1 MYEGELWVGAGA
13 ATGNGLILQKTAA
26 MSKEH
31 LTYFKVENF
40 KRFDELE
47 LTDIGQFN
55 LIVGDNNVGKTSLL
69 EALQVTFNGA
79 ETLYNYHKTLGLR
92 GIDLNAKRK
101 FDSDGN
107 VINLEYPNENYLDYL
122 LKNKQE
128 VLVVCFKTSSGYFIG
143 TDLEFKNE
151 EGEIEFIFKK
161 IKNVDTESVPS
172 KFHIKLLN
180 TGDSIAHNQDKPL
193 APPAP
198 DFDPDELNASVR
210 TINLHQDDL
219 NNAYHNR
226 YLPIVLFRPK
236 NAGELFNDF
245 QKSISKSRKLRD
257 EFVDNLKFILPN
269 IEEIQSL
276 EVGGVDVLAVG
287 LKGEDEFM
295 PLSAFG
301 EGTQRTFEILIEIL
315 KNKGKRLFID
325 EVDTGIHFSRLK
337 SLLKNITNL
346 ALFNDVQ
353 LFMTTH
359 SLECQQA
366 FAEVFEDPDMV
377 QYQASVRQ
385 FSLLEKPDGQV
396 VANAHNFE
404 QLQYALEIG
413 FETRGGKR
421 GW

>member
-1 MYEGELWVGAGA
+1 MYAGELWVGGGA
-13 ATGNGLILQKTAA
+13 ATGNGLILQKTAT

-40 KRFDELE
+40 KRFDMLE

-69 EALQVTFNGA
+69 EALQVSLHGA

-92 GIDLNAKRK
+92 GIDLNAKRRL
-101 FDSDGN
+101 DLDGN
-107 VINLEYPNENYLDYL
+107 VTSVEYPTENYFDYL
-122 LKNKQE
+122 LKTRTKE
-128 VLVVCFKTSSGYFIG
+128 LAVTFRTTMYSHLEGLLDFPKERSEF
-143 TDLEFKNE
+143 EFKFSKMRNTN
-151 EGEIEFIFKK
+151 ISDSTATFQVK
-161 IKNVDTESVPS
+161 IV
-172 KFHIKLLN
+172 
-180 TGDSIAHNQDKPL
+180 
-193 APPAP
+193 
-198 DFDPDELNASVR
+198 NAAKEAM
-210 TINLHQDDL
+210 INLHQDDL

-236 NAGELFNDF
+236 NAGEIFNDF
-245 QKSISKSRKLRD
+245 QKSIGKSRKLRD
-257 EFVDNLKFILPN
+257 EFIANLKFILPR

-276 EVGGVDVLAVG
+276 EIGGVDVLSVG
-287 LKGEDEFM
+287 LEGEDEFT
-295 PLSAFG
+295 PLNAFG

-315 KNKGKRLFID
+315 KNKGTRLFID

-337 SLLKNITNL
+337 SLLKSVVNL
-346 ALFNDVQ
+346 ALINDVQ

-359 SLECQQA
+359 SLECLQA

-377 QYQASVRQ
+377 QHQAKVRQ

>member
-1 MYEGELWVGAGA
+1 
-13 ATGNGLILQKTAA
+13 

-40 KRFDELE
+40 KRFDALE

-69 EALQVTFNGA
+69 EALQVSLHGA

-92 GIDLNAKRK
+92 GVDLNAKRK
-101 FDSDGN
+101 LDLDGN
-107 VINLEYPNENYLDYL
+107 VTSVEYPTENYFDYL
-122 LKNKQE
+122 LKTRTKALT
-128 VLVVCFKTSSGYFIG
+128 VTFRIL
-143 TDLEFKNE
+143 TDSDDTHIDDFNNVYLRQPGEFEFKFHKEENKSISDSAIGHQVKIVNSINE
-151 EGEIEFIFKK
+151 
-161 IKNVDTESVPS
+161 VV
-172 KFHIKLLN
+172 L
-180 TGDSIAHNQDKPL
+180 
-193 APPAP
+193 
-198 DFDPDELNASVR
+198 
-210 TINLHQDDL
+210 NLHQDDL

-245 QKSISKSRKLRD
+245 QKSIGKSRKLRD
-257 EFVDNLKFILPN
+257 EFIANLKFILPK

-276 EVGGVDVLAVG
+276 EIGGVDVLSVG
-287 LKGEDEFM
+287 LEGEDEFT
-295 PLSAFG
+295 PLNAFG

-315 KNKGKRLFID
+315 KNKGARLCID
-325 EVDTGIHFSRLK
+325 EVDTGIHYSRLK
-337 SLLKNITNL
+337 SLLNSIVNL
-346 ALFNDVQ
+346 ALLNDVQ

-377 QYQASVRQ
+377 QHQAKVRQ